1 MNDLETQ
8 LRLWTP
14 RRPSAR
20 LEQRLFPAGLAA
32 TAACQPAVAD
42 QTLPANPAPSSLRF
56 AFLVP
61 ATALL
66 LIACAWLN
74 QRYDLARAQLGNS
87 GPLVAMILSNQSAA
101 AYLPGSFDR
110 QQNHLGNT
118 FEWTNGNGSPSSV
131 PSLSA
136 PKADN

>member
-1 MNDLETQ
+1 MIELDNQ
-8 LRLWTP
+8 LRSWTP

-20 LEQRLFPAGLAA
+20 VERRLFGGRLAEAGPESRGTPRL
-32 TAACQPAVAD
+32 
-42 QTLPANPAPSSLRF
+42 

-61 ATALL
+61 ATALM
-66 LIACAWLN
+66 LIVCGWLN
-74 QRYDLARAQLGNS
+74 QHYSTAMAPLDDS

-118 FEWTNGNGSPSSV
+118 FELTNDRSSPSSM
-131 PSLSA
+131 PSFSA
-136 PKADN
+136 PKQVNW